1 MQCRGSKEQ
10 IDAFCRL
17 ADILMP
23 NRAAIASLYPDLDA
37 DGILRTM
44 YQQYD
49 KPVIL
54 SDGTNGSLYIEEGQ
68 ITHVPA
74 FQLEEVCDTVGAG
87 DAFHGGVVYAL
98 EGERIGLIGLNDAG
112 KKNFVD
118 LLLGEQ
124 EVTDGQIQLCSRP
137 CEPQSIDQANR
148 CGVYH
153 ISRYTK
159 LIDAL
164 SLEENMTIMDGS
176 LHLFAHARQTAKLKK
191 LQHLLEEAGF
201 SEYRNMPVAKMPPA
215 QKYLLEV
222 LKAVLLGAKVLL
234 LSDVLYV
241 FDHKEDYSRLLDMLD
256 FVQKKMITVVYI
268 SNRFRELLQ
277 SMDKVLVLQQG
288 RLIKT
293 FYQDTFSRTAL
304 EECLRVSDAKPL
316 PPRSP
321 LPAPQAEIMR
331 VEGLRVGATVCDPLV
346 LYAGEI
352 LGIYDDGTFA
362 EVFTTELFGE
372 GEKTARVYVDHKLVS
387 HANYRNLY
395 KHRIG
400 LLHQVA
406 DRVYYENM
414 SVRDNLLQMSF
425 DSIGSTLGILHK
437 RVLRYMV
444 KQNQLRLK
452 DLDDRRNLYKLSH
465 RERFRVLLE
474 MNRMMRLRVLT
485 IINPSLYHD
494 PIEAQMIYDYMT
506 QQCKNNGAVFFISSS
521 PTELFSG
528 IADRVVR
535 ICKDGTVEN
544 IQSISQL

>member
-1 MQCRGSKEQ
+1 MNRQEVLRFQGVCVESKSHAYR
-10 IDAFCRL
+10 IRNLTF
-17 ADILMP
+17 
-23 NRAAIASLYPDLDA
+23 
-37 DGILRTM
+37 
-44 YQQYD
+44 
-49 KPVIL
+49 
-54 SDGTNGSLYIEEGQ
+54 
-68 ITHVPA
+68 
-74 FQLEEVCDTVGAG
+74 
-87 DAFHGGVVYAL
+87 YAL

-118 LLLGEQ
+118 LLLGEL
-124 EVTDGQIQLCSRP
+124 EVTDGQIQLCSQP
-137 CEPQSIDQANR
+137 YGPQSIDQANR

-164 SLEENMTIMDGS
+164 SLEENMTIMNGGA
-176 LHLFAHARQTAKLKK
+176 HLFAHAKQTAKLKK
-191 LQHLLEEAGF
+191 MQELLEEAGYA
-201 SEYRNMPVAKMPPA
+201 ECKNTPVDKMTPA

-222 LKAVLLGAKVLL
+222 LKAVLLGAKVIL

-304 EECLRVSDAKPL
+304 EECLRVSEAEPL

-321 LPAPQAEIMR
+321 LPAPQEEIMR
-331 VEGLRVGATVCDPLV
+331 IEGLRIGSTVCAPLV

-352 LGIYDDGTFA
+352 LGIYDDGIFA
-362 EVFTTELFGE
+362 EVFTTELFAE
-372 GEKTARVYVDHKLVS
+372 GEKTARVYVDHKLVP

-425 DSIGSTLGILHK
+425 DSIGSRLGILHK

-452 DLDDRRNLYKLSH
+452 DMDDRKNLYKLTH

-506 QQCKNNGAVFFISSS
+506 QQCENNGAVFFISSS

-535 ICKDGTVEN
+535 VCKDGTVQN
-544 IQSISQL
+544 IQHISQL